1 MKNSK
6 KFCIAALSLLM
17 LSSCG
22 GKKDPSGGEISSEGS
37 AVNSVSSS
45 SGGKTEIK
53 DAWWSTTGTLEKEEG
68 QVVFEDVDIS
78 LTTVVNGED
87 LSAFNQLVAQFN
99 AEYRGKINVS
109 VTSVNQSTY
118 ESTVAQQIANNS
130 NAPDLLMSH
139 QKGHKSFVKNKL
151 IQPFDEA
158 MELSGIEISMNDYA
172 SGLAKY
178 ASLDYDGYT
187 FGVPID
193 AQSEVVYYNK
203 QMLEKYGG
211 SLPTNHEEL
220 IELCEA
226 VAQGENI
233 LPIAWCTSLDFFSLY
248 VFPTAIVQNGG
259 HFYDGTYRADWYSD
273 ETNRAAFKAG
283 IQSIRDLTTHTPQ
296 LASYTLAESAAL
308 NNFLTNKALFFVG
321 MPWNS
326 NSIFEAYGAQNG
338 GLSTAAVKADRI
350 GGTSLANWFALDSG
364 EDGNK
369 IFGDSHFF
377 AMSKTVRS
385 INKKAAILEFMK
397 WFTQNA
403 SVGTAWAEAGHI
415 SASTIIGNDDTYL
428 NNDYVQNYITQFYP
442 DINYF
447 ECPGNT
453 PYYEDTFN
461 SIISLF
467 SSVRNSDNTANDDK
481 IIKDAADSVN
491 AIIDFLEM

>member
-1 MKNSK
+1 MKKYK
-6 KFCIAALSLLM
+6 KLCVAALSLLM

-22 GKKDPSGGEISSEGS
+22 GKKDPSTSADPSSGGD
-37 AVNSVSSS
+37 SVQDSSS
-45 SGGKTEIK
+45 GKTEIK
-53 DAWWSTTGTLEKEEG
+53 DAWWSTTGTLQKENGE
-68 QVVFEDVDIS
+68 VVFEDVDIS

-87 LSAFNQLVAQFN
+87 LAAFNQLISEFN

-158 MELSGIEISMNDYA
+158 MEASGIEISMNDYA

-178 ASLDYDGYT
+178 SSLDYDGYT

-203 QMLEKYGG
+203 QLLDKYGG
-211 SLPTNHEEL
+211 ILPTNHEEL
-220 IELCEA
+220 IELCDK

-233 LPIAWCTSLDFFSLY
+233 LPIAWDTSLDFFSMY

-259 HFYDGTYRADWYSD
+259 HFYNDTYRADWYSD

-283 IQSIRDLTTHTPQ
+283 IQSIRDLTTHTPA
-296 LASYTLAESAAL
+296 LASYTMSGSAAL
-308 NNFLTNKALFFVG
+308 NNFLGNKALFLVG

-326 NSIFEAYGAQNG
+326 TSIFEAYGSQNG
-338 GLSTAAVKADRI
+338 GLSTAAVMSDRI
-350 GGTSLANWFALDSG
+350 GGTSLSNWFALSSSA
-364 EDGNK
+364 DGSK

-397 WFTQNA
+397 WFTQDA

-415 SASTIIGNDDTYL
+415 SASTIVGNDNTYL
-428 NNDYVQNYITQFYP
+428 SNDYVENYITQFYP
-442 DINYF
+442 DINSF

-453 PYYEDTFN
+453 PYYEDTFAQ
-461 SIISLF
+461 ITSLF
-467 SSVRNSDNTANDDK
+467 SSVRNSNNAANDDK
-481 IIKDAADSVN
+481 IIKDAADAVN
-491 AIIDFLEM
+491 AVIDFLEM